1 MQIIHV
7 IPFAKGLGRETLS
20 YFSAEPIATGSIVE
34 VPINKRLVS
43 GLVVSCES
51 AAHLKSEIKSA
62 SFELKKLSS
71 TKSAPFFL
79 PEFIESA
86 KRAGT
91 YFAATTGAV
100 LSATIPK
107 ALTENLSDFPIKH
120 SDRRAQPLHEAFI
133 LQTDEDERFGHY
145 KSLIRETFARKGSVF
160 FCLPTI
166 QDIHAVAK
174 KLEKGIEE
182 YTFILH
188 NSLTKKE
195 LTQRCKTLL
204 ATDHPV
210 LIIATGPFLSLPR
223 KDIGAIIVEKESS
236 RSYKTQQR
244 PHLDVRTFAE
254 YLAKQLRSKIV
265 FGDIF
270 LQTETVHRYQNGEF
284 QELYPIK
291 FRSLTTSES
300 FVADLRRYKTEVPAN
315 GIAKKYQIISDELA
329 ELVRTNQRNNEHLFV
344 FVARKGL
351 SPTTICGDCGTIVV
365 CRECQSPVVL
375 HSSKNGPF
383 FLCHKCGERRTAEER
398 CINCDSWKLVTLG
411 AGAEKVEEEIRKI
424 APEAHI
430 FSLNRD
436 TVTTHKRGAKI
447 AAEFYDTPGSILIG
461 TEMALVYLDAPVE
474 NSAVASIDSLFSIPD
489 FKISEKV
496 LSILLHI
503 RSCTQKMLLLQTR
516 NPQQPLFGY
525 ALKGN
530 ILDFYREE
538 IVLRKMF
545 HYPPFSTLLKLSIE
559 GKKDDIVAEMGRT
572 KALFADQEI
581 DVFPSFVKGK
591 NGTSILHALIKVPRA
606 EWPNPK
612 IIQRF
617 QDLSPRWTIK
627 VDPDSLL

>member
-1 MQIIHV
+1 MHILHV
-7 IPFAKGLGRETLS
+7 IPFAKGIGRETLS
-20 YFSAEPIATGSIVE
+20 YFSAESIALGSIVE
-34 VPINKRLVS
+34 VPVNKRSVT
-43 GLVVSCES
+43 GMVVACES

-79 PEFIESA
+79 PEFVETA
-86 KRAGT
+86 KRVAT
-91 YFAATTGAV
+91 YFTTTTGAV
-100 LSATIPK
+100 LHASIPK
-107 ALTENLSDFPIKH
+107 VLTEQISTFPIKH
-120 SDRRAQPLHEAFI
+120 TDRRQNPLHEAFI
-133 LQTDEDERFGHY
+133 LQTDEEERFGHY

-160 FCLPTI
+160 FCLPTLH
-166 QDIHAVAK
+166 DIHAAAK

-182 YTFILH
+182 YTFVLH
-188 NSLTKKE
+188 SSLTKKE
-195 LTQRCKTLL
+195 LAQRCRTLL

-210 LIIATGPFLSLPR
+210 LIIATGPYLSLPR

-244 PHLDVRTFAE
+244 PHLDIRTFAE
-254 YLAKQLRSKIV
+254 YFAKQMRSKIV

-270 LQTETVHRYQNGEF
+270 LQTETVYRHQNGEF

-300 FVADLRRYKTEVPAN
+300 FVADLRRYKTEVPTN

-329 ELVRTNQRNNEHLFV
+329 DLVRQNQKNSEHLFV

-398 CINCDSWKLVTLG
+398 CTGCDSWKLVTLG
-411 AGAEKVEEEIRKI
+411 AGTEKIEEEIRKI
-424 APEAHI
+424 SPEAHI
-430 FSLNRD
+430 FNLNKD
-436 TVTTHKRGAKI
+436 SIATHKQGEKLV
-447 AAEFYDTPGSILIG
+447 AEFYDTPGSILIG
-461 TEMALVYLDAPVE
+461 TEMALLYLSTPIE
-474 NSAVASIDSLFSIPD
+474 NSAIASIDSLFSIPD

-516 NPQQPLFGY
+516 SPQQPLFGY

-538 IVLRKMF
+538 IGLRKMF
-545 HYPPFSTLLKLSIE
+545 HYPPFSTLIKLSIE
-559 GKKDDIVAEMGRT
+559 GKKDDIVAEMSAT
-572 KALFADQEI
+572 KTLFSDCEM

-591 NGTSILHALIKVPRA
+591 NGASILHALIKIPKA
-606 EWPNPK
+606 EWPSE
-612 IIQRF
+612 RLTTRLHS
-617 QDLSPRWTIK
+617 LSPRWTIK
-627 VDPDSLL
+627 IDPDSLL

>member
-7 IPFAKGLGRETLS
+7 TPFAKGLGRETLS
-20 YFSAEPIATGSIVE
+20 YFSAVSITPGSIVE
-34 VPINKRLVS
+34 VPIHKRTVS

-51 AAHLKSEIKSA
+51 AEHLKSEIKSA
-62 SFELKKLSS
+62 AFELKKLSS

-79 PEFIESA
+79 PEFIEAA

-91 YFAATTGAV
+91 YFASTTGAV

-107 ALTENLSDFPIKH
+107 ILTEYLSEFPITH
-120 SDRRAQPLHEAFI
+120 TDRRTQPLHEAFI
-133 LQTDEDERFGHY
+133 LQTDEEERFGHY

-166 QDIHAVAK
+166 QDIHAVTK

-188 NSLTKKE
+188 ASLTKKE
-195 LTQRCKTLL
+195 LIRRCKALL
-204 ATDHPV
+204 ATEHPV
-210 LIIATGPFLSLPR
+210 LIIATGSFLSLPR

-244 PHLDVRTFAE
+244 PYLDIRTFAE
-254 YLAKQLRSKIV
+254 YVAVQLRSKIV

-291 FRSLTTSES
+291 FRSLTTSET

-315 GIAKKYQIISDELA
+315 GIAKKYQIISDECA
-329 ELVRTNQRNNEHLFV
+329 ELIRSNQRNNEHLFV

-365 CRECQSPVVL
+365 CHECQSSVVL

-383 FLCHKCGERRTAEER
+383 FLCHKCGERRSAEER
-398 CINCDSWKLVTLG
+398 CAGCDSWKLVTLG
-411 AGAEKVEEEIRKI
+411 AGTEKIEEEIRKI
-424 APEAHI
+424 TPDAHI

-436 TVTTHKRGAKI
+436 TVTTHKQGAKI
-447 AAEFYDTPGSILIG
+447 VAAFYDTPGSILIG
-461 TEMALVYLDAPVE
+461 TEMALVYLDAPIE
-474 NSAVASIDSLFSIPD
+474 NSAIASIDSLFSIPD

-516 NPQQPLFGY
+516 NPSQPLFGY

-538 IVLRKMF
+538 IALRKTF
-545 HYPPFSTLLKLSIE
+545 RYPPFSTLIKLSIE
-559 GKKDDIVAEMGRT
+559 GKKDDIVAEMSRA
-572 KALFADQEI
+572 KSLFADQEM

-591 NGTSILHALIKVPRA
+591 NGASILHALIKVSKK
-606 EWPNPK
+606 EWPNSEL
-612 IIQRF
+612 IERF
-617 QDLSPRWTIK
+617 KGLSPRWTIK